1 MKPKLHFTT
10 VLILLLAAC
19 GTSKKMTTLRTYPQI
34 PLLENKP
41 ADSKLLTD
49 LLAQNAEKLGTVVNN
64 KDSFRL
70 QIVFTQIDRDE
81 KNTPH
86 FTHHFYHV
94 NEQYFYPASTIKFPT
109 AVLALEKLNNL
120 KLPGVNAQTTML
132 TDSAWAN
139 QTVVYNDPTSV
150 TGKPSVAQYI
160 KKILLVSDNDAY
172 NRLYEFIGQKP
183 LNDRLHGLGFKDA
196 QLLHRLSI
204 PLSQEDNR
212 HTNPIRFADSAGKII
227 FTQPMQYSDMPYQ
240 QRNDK
245 LGKGYM
251 AFGKDYYNGETLVK
265 EPMDFSTKNRLRLP
279 YLHQMMQWVMFPA
292 SQPNKSK
299 LNLTTTDYNLLHKYM
314 SMLPGE
320 SKYPNYAEPDYWPA
334 YCKFLYAGSEKG
346 EWPNKNIRIFNKV
359 GDAYGFLLDVAY
371 IVDFETKTEFMVSCS
386 MLCNSDGIF
395 NDDHYDYDS
404 IGFPFMKNLG
414 QILYQY
420 EKQRTKKYL
429 PDLSGLVFDYKK

>member
-1 MKPKLHFTT
+1 M
-10 VLILLLAAC
+10 
-19 GTSKKMTTLRTYPQI
+19 
-34 PLLENKP
+34 PLGVNNP
-41 ADSKLLTD
+41 TDSKLLTD
-49 LLAQNAEKLGTVVNN
+49 LFAQNADKLGTVVSN

-81 KNTPH
+81 KNAPH

-94 NEQYFYPASTIKFPT
+94 NDQYFYPASTVKFPT

-120 KLPGVNAQTTML
+120 KLPGVNANTTML
-132 TDSAWAN
+132 IDSAWSN
-139 QTVVYNDPTSV
+139 QSVVYNDPTSV

-183 LNDRLHGLGFKDA
+183 LNDRLHSLGFKDA

-204 PLSQEDNR
+204 SLSQEENR
-212 HTNPIRFADSAGKII
+212 HTNPIRFADTAGNII
-227 FTQPMQYSDMPYQ
+227 FTQPMQHSDMLYQ
-240 QRNDK
+240 ERNDK

-251 AFGKDYYNGETLVK
+251 AYGKNYYNGETLVN
-265 EPMDFSTKNRLRLP
+265 EPLEFSKKNRLRLP
-279 YLHQMMQWVMFPA
+279 YLQQMLQWIMFPT
-292 SQPNKSK
+292 SQPKKTK
-299 LNLTTTDYNLLHKYM
+299 LNLTAADYSLLQTYM

-320 SKYPNYAEPDYWPA
+320 SNYPNYTAPDYWPA

-346 EWPNKNIRIFNKV
+346 DWPNKNIRIFNKV
-359 GDAYGFLLDVAY
+359 GDAYGFLIDVAY
-371 IVDFETKTEFMVSCS
+371 IVDFETKTELMVSCS

-395 NDDHYDYDS
+395 NDDKYDYDT

-414 QILYQY
+414 QVLYQY
-420 EKQRTKKYL
+420 EKERTKKYL
-429 PDLSGLVFDYKK
+429 PDLSGLVFDYSK